1 MNKSILLID
10 TPKRCAECKF
20 QDSSRLSNSTLF
32 GCKAHNRIVYDTVGG
47 MEFDRHP
54 QCPLQDTTKLLEALN
69 KMMIPNLRYGEDT
82 IEYKL
87 YKVLSGEDN

>member
-20 QDSSRLSNSTLF
+20 QYSSRLSNSTLF
-32 GCKAHNRIVYDTVGG
+32 GCKANHRIVYDTVGG

-54 QCPLQDTTKLLEALN
+54 QCPLQDTKELLELFDSI
-69 KMMIPNLRYGEDT
+69 KYGG
-82 IEYKL
+82 IE
-87 YKVLSGEDN
+87 